1 MMTRLGLPKMIL
13 VAISFSMM
21 VSFGVLWSEDHRAS
35 APTSTVAVRTPVL
48 IELFTSEG
56 CSSCPPADVLL
67 GQLDRFQPVPTAD
80 IVVLSEHVDYWDD
93 IGWKDPYS
101 SRQFSL
107 RQAEYARRFRLEGPY
122 TPQMIVDGDAQLVGS
137 DEREA
142 LRVIR
147 SAAKITKIP
156 VSLSAPHLQAPN
168 SLVVHVE
175 VKPTVSVPKPIS
187 GQVLLAL
194 ADDSDQSRVRRGEN
208 AGRTL
213 MHVAVVRTFTQVGMI
228 EGNQGFSKDVTVSAA
243 NTNLR
248 NLRIVAF
255 VQESSGRVLG
265 IGTTVLS
272 N

>member
-1 MMTRLGLPKMIL
+1 MTSPKMVL

-21 VSFGVLWSEDHRAS
+21 VSFVLLWSEDNRAS
-35 APTSTVAVRTPVL
+35 GPTSRAAARTPVL

-80 IVVLSEHVDYWDD
+80 IIVLSEHVDYWDD

-107 RQAEYARRFRLEGPY
+107 RQGEYARRFRLEGPY
-122 TPQMIVDGDAQLVGS
+122 TPQMIVDGDTQLVGS

-142 LRVIR
+142 LRVIG
-147 SAAKITKIP
+147 SAAKVTKIP
-156 VSLSAPHLQAPN
+156 VSLSAHLEAPN

-175 VKPTVSVPKPIS
+175 AKPTVSAPKLIS
-187 GQVLLAL
+187 GQVLVAL
-194 ADDSDQSRVRRGEN
+194 ADDTDQCSVRRGEN

-213 MHVAVVRTFTQVGMI
+213 MHVAVVRTLTQVGMI
-228 EGNQGFSKDVTVSAA
+228 KGNEGFSKDVTVSAA
-243 NTNLR
+243 NANLR
-248 NLRIVAF
+248 NLRIMAF
-255 VQESSGRVLG
+255 VQENAAGRVLG